1 LAGATRLLYNERRAR
16 DDSTGTTL
24 RRDMAVEELM
34 STVPALDAQ
43 LFLARPAVV
52 TDADPA

>member
-1 LAGATRLLYNERRAR
+1 
-16 DDSTGTTL
+16 
-24 RRDMAVEELM
+24 MAVEELM